1 MKKEQIS
8 FHIFLVL
15 EGVTIGILIG
25 LLIAECQFSKVGIS
39 QTSYC
44 KEVQIDTIQYN
55 YQKDMYKYQIKL
67 IK

>member
-25 LLIAECQFSKVGIS
+25 LLIAECQFRKVGIT
-39 QTSYC
+39 QTNYC
-44 KEVQIDTIQYN
+44 KEFQIYTIQYD
-55 YQKDMYKYQIKL
+55 YKQDMYKYQIKL

>member
-8 FHIFLVL
+8 FYIILVL
-15 EGVTIGILIG
+15 EGMIIGILIG
-25 LLIAECQFSKVGIS
+25 LLIAECQFRKVGIS

-44 KEVQIDTIQYN
+44 KEIQIDTIQYDYKQN
-55 YQKDMYKYQIKL
+55 MYKYQIKL